1 VRVHLA
7 PECPLIDAEI
17 APEDREPAPGSA
29 LGMLQIAL
37 AFALRCHGFF
47 HLHAAGLVHPSGAG
61 VLLAGGSGAG
71 KTTATLALLDA
82 GFGSSS
88 VSPPHSY
95 AYLGDDS
102 LFLRA
107 RGGVASVLAFPRA
120 FHLGPEA
127 LHAFPRLRPLADPK
141 AGARGKLALDPRLA
155 FPGRFCSAM
164 AAPSVV
170 LLPQIRAEAASSIA
184 RVSPADALFSLIGSS
199 AALFIEGLPN
209 HAENL
214 ALLPKILPLSG
225 AFELSLGRDALASPA
240 LALVPLVERALADVA
255 KS

>member
-1 VRVHLA
+1 
-7 PECPLIDAEI
+7 
-17 APEDREPAPGSA
+17 
-29 LGMLQIAL
+29 
-37 AFALRCHGFF
+37 
-47 HLHAAGLVHPSGAG
+47 
-61 VLLAGGSGAG
+61 
-71 KTTATLALLDA
+71 
-82 GFGSSS
+82 
-88 VSPPHSY
+88 
-95 AYLGDDS
+95 
-102 LFLRA
+102 
-107 RGGVASVLAFPRA
+107 
-120 FHLGPEA
+120 
-127 LHAFPRLRPLADPK
+127 
-141 AGARGKLALDPRLA
+141 
-155 FPGRFCSAM
+155 M